1 MKLTITSFGFRHG
14 KVDADLVVDCRR
26 IWNPYSDLK
35 LRTMTGLH
43 SKVMERVLNTR
54 PAQDILGSVT
64 SHIITELDN
73 DTEQLSIAFG
83 CTGGHHRS
91 VVLAQEIYKAWRRAS
106 GVKATVYHRELKG
119 GGA

>member
-1 MKLTITSFGFRHG
+1 MKLDITSFGFRHG
-14 KVDADLVVDCRR
+14 KVDADLVVDCRQ
-26 IWNPYSDLK
+26 IWNPHSDLK

-43 SKVMERVLNTR
+43 SKVRDRVLDTR
-54 PAQDILGSVT
+54 RAQDILGGIT
-64 SHIITELDN
+64 KHIINELEN

-91 VVLAQEIYKAWRRAS
+91 VALAQEIYKAWRRAN